1 MNAIKL
7 HVCVTLVQSSPGD
20 VSLNTLHRLNAW
32 ESNKAYWL
40 HSWHN
45 NTSVPITHTCSLIL
59 IISVGRI
66 LTEFKLVMYILTLL
80 ELITHDH
87 PLYIVELHLI
97 TNSIALA
104 IQLVASYV
112 HNRACSY
119 ECYDCYYYICRVEHC
134 PGLKQGE
141 YCSIY
146 T

>member
-1 MNAIKL
+1 
-7 HVCVTLVQSSPGD
+7 
-20 VSLNTLHRLNAW
+20 
-32 ESNKAYWL
+32 
-40 HSWHN
+40 
-45 NTSVPITHTCSLIL
+45 
-59 IISVGRI
+59 
-66 LTEFKLVMYILTLL
+66 MYILTLL

-104 IQLVASYV
+104 NQLVA
-112 HNRACSY
+112 NRACSY